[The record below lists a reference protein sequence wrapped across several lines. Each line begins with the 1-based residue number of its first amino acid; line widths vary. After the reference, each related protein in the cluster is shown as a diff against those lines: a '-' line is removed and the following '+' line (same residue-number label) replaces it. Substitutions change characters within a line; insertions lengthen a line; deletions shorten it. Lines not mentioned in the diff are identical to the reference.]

1 VRRLAILLLLGNF
14 VLFLA
19 YRYESP
25 VEAASP
31 VDPSATAPKILLASE
46 RPAPKPECR
55 SVGPFASRLLM
66 TKVSQW
72 MADRFGPLTERDTTV
87 AAPPAYRVQIET
99 QSADQAARLAQ
110 RLRAAAVGDIAV
122 LAPEPGETAVIVAMG
137 LFSERANADRRVV
150 ELRRFAVEARI
161 APIERHA
168 SQWWLDFTALESPDL
183 AALAR
188 EVPTARDTALAPCEA
203 TVPADEGPADTTKP
217 GPSPKPGGLRS
228 SGAAV

>member
-1 VRRLAILLLLGNF
+1 MRRLAVLLLLCNL

-19 YRYESP
+19 YRY
-25 VEAASP
+25 ASP
-31 VDPSATAPKILLASE
+31 PAVVPPVAPTTSAPKILLATE

-66 TKVSQW
+66 TRVSQW

-87 AAPPAYRVQIET
+87 PAPPAYRVQIEM

-110 RLRAAAVGDIAV
+110 RLRAASAGDIAV

-137 LFSERANADRRVV
+137 LFAERSNADRRIA
-150 ELRRFAVEARI
+150 ELRRFGVDPRI

-183 AALAR
+183 AELAR
-188 EVPTARDTALAPCEA
+188 AVPTARDVALAPCEA
-203 TVPADEGPADTTKP
+203 TVPADEAPVAPEKTAPA
-217 GPSPKPGGLRS
+217 PKPGGLRS